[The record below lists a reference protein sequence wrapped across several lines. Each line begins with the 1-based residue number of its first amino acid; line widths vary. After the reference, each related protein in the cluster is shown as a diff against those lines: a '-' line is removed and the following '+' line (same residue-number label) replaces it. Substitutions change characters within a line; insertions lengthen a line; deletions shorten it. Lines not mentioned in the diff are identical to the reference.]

1 MTVFTYSAII
11 VSLAAVLSYLNHRFV
26 KMESTIAMMG
36 SALLISL
43 VMLIATHSGYPVVQH
58 QLQHFVKELHFRDLV
73 MNIMLGVLLF
83 AGALSINISSLKQ
96 QLIEIGALVFVS
108 TIASAFL
115 NGFLLYSV
123 LHLFGLN
130 VAFVYC
136 MLFGCLISPTDPIAV
151 LAIFSQLGAPK
162 KLETIVL
169 CESLFND
176 GVGVVLFLTTA
187 SVAFGGVPATWHSV
201 IGLFLRE
208 AVGGV
213 FFGVILGWIVY
224 HLLKAI
230 QDSKVEILLTIA
242 TVFGGYTLAQNLEVS
257 GPLAMVATGIFL
269 ANYRDKTG
277 FSLKN
282 RVELHEFWELADDLF
297 NIIVFLILGLEI
309 LEVPFDWVTLAV
321 AVTIVPLVLL
331 VRYLTVALP
340 MGLMIPWRKPIPYTI
355 TILSWGGLRG
365 GLAVALALSIPAG
378 PVRDLILPLTYA
390 VVLFAIL
397 VQGTTIKH
405 FVHLAKR
412 RVENNKIAH

>member
-11 VSLAAVLSYLNHRFV
+11 ITLAAILSYLNHRFI

-36 SALLISL
+36 SALVISF
-43 VMLIATHSGYPVVQH
+43 VMLVAAHSGFPVVQD

-83 AGALSINISSLKQ
+83 AGALSIDISSLKQ

-115 NGFLLYSV
+115 NGFLLYSI
-123 LHLFGLN
+123 LHLFG
-130 VAFVYC
+130 AGIDFVYC

-169 CESLFND
+169 SESLFND
-176 GVGVVLFLTTA
+176 GVGVVLFLTTS

-201 IGLFLRE
+201 IELFLRE

-213 FFGVILGWIVY
+213 IFGVIIGWVVY
-224 HLLKAI
+224 HLLKPI
-230 QDSKVEILLTIA
+230 RDGKVEILLTIA

-269 ANYRDKTG
+269 GNYRDKTG

-282 RVELHEFWELADDLF
+282 RVELHDFWELADDLF

-309 LEVPFDWVTLAV
+309 LEVPFDWTTLV
-321 AVTIVPLVLL
+321 VSVTIIPVVLA

-340 MGLMIPWRKPIPYTI
+340 MGLLIPWRKPIPYTI

-378 PVRDLILPLTYA
+378 QVRDLILPLTYG

-405 FVHLAKR
+405 FVHRANKRVAK
-412 RVENNKIAH
+412 KTG